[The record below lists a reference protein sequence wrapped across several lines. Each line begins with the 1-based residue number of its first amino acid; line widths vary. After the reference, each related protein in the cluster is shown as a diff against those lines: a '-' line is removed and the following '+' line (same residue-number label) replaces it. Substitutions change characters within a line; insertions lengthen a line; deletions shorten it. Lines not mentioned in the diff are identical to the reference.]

1 MVTVPLS
8 VGLGTSIGTLPHVDP
23 DTAARFVLAR
33 QPRLPAVPSLP
44 NRSLLE
50 RRVPQAAWGVE
61 GVNVLPD
68 GSLSLDHRRLTHG
81 SPVTDPDFGG
91 EPFASLR
98 AFVGRPRRT
107 RGTGEVPAH
116 RARSRW
122 AWPSTP
128 PASRLRPPS
137 AWRPRSCT
145 DRARNL
151 IAYIRHNAPGI
162 QPVVFVDEPS
172 LRAVADP
179 GFPLGTEA
187 AVDLVSGVLATLEP
201 GAVTGLRCGG
211 GADWHVVLEAGPQ
224 ILAVPASDDLAE
236 QAGALDRFLDRG
248 GWVAWAAVTTEGPIG
263 SSVDRLWRHL
273 SGLWCQLV
281 RSGVD
286 PVRLRTQALVT
297 PIGGLGR
304 HLVDQA
310 AVTLQLVDQLA
321 KRLYDQATGLRLSV
335 GA

>member
-23 DTAARFVLAR
+23 DHAARFVLAR

-50 RRVPQAAWGVE
+50 RRVPQAAWGVD
-61 GVNVLPD
+61 GVSVMPD
-68 GSLSLDHRRLTHG
+68 GSLSLDHRRLTPG
-81 SPVTDPDFGG
+81 SPVTDPQFGG

-98 AFVGRPRRT
+98 AFVAALAGWEGPAKFQL
-107 RGTGEVPAH
+107 TGPVTLGVALHAAGVEATAAF
-116 RARSRW
+116 RLA
-122 AWPSTP
+122 
-128 PASRLRPPS
+128 ASVV
-137 AWRPRSCT
+137 T

-151 IAYIRHNAPGI
+151 IAYIRDHVPGI

-172 LRAVADP
+172 LQAVADP
-179 GFPLGTEA
+179 DFPLGTEA

-201 GAVTGLRCGG
+201 HAVTGLRCGG
-211 GADWHVVLEAGPQ
+211 RADWHLVLEAGPQ
-224 ILAVPASDDLAE
+224 ILAVPASEDLAS

-263 SSVDRLWRHL
+263 SGVDRLWRHL

-281 RSGVD
+281 RTGVD
-286 PVRLRTQALVT
+286 PVRLRTQALIT

-304 HLVDQA
+304 HLVAQA
-310 AVTLQLVDQLA
+310 AATLELVDQLA